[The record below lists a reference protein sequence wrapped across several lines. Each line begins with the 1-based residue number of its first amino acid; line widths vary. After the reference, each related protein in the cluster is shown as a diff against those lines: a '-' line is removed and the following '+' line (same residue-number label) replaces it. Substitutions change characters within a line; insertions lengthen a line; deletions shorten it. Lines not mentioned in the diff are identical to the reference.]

1 VPHSDKLPN
10 AGAKPMSDQ
19 EGTAMKKL
27 NILVVDD
34 EPSVCEVIQ
43 ERLEIADYQVETA
56 ENGEEAT
63 DLITRHHYDVVLTDL
78 KMPGEV
84 DGIGVLEAAKARN
97 INTEVILITGHGSVD
112 NAVKAMK
119 KGANDYLRKPINLG
133 ELVLRL
139 EKISNIR
146 DLGKHA
152 SDLREAMNVTEEAA
166 AQTIS
171 DLELMVSELKDT
183 LRNVKEVLSNPDMDP
198 LEQIQTVLKMLP
210 DPNH

>member
-1 VPHSDKLPN
+1 
-10 AGAKPMSDQ
+10 MSDQ

>member
-1 VPHSDKLPN
+1 
-10 AGAKPMSDQ
+10 MSDQ

-63 DLITRHHYDVVLTDL
+63 GLITRHHYDVVLTDL

>member
-1 VPHSDKLPN
+1 
-10 AGAKPMSDQ
+10 
-19 EGTAMKKL
+19 MKKL